1 MKLLIGII
9 VVCIVAFIIF
19 AILHDHYRMK
29 EKEK

>member
-1 MKLLIGII
+1 MKLLIGI
-9 VVCIVAFIIF
+9 VVGIVAFIIF